1 MKKTKTMAYAL
12 AFLMSFSLLGC
23 NTGEE
28 RMENPMQ
35 EESTEPTMRR
45 EADSRGV
52 EPGTHLD
59 PLSPGE
65 NGADLSET
73 DPNIGGYEMMPS
85 QNLVENITSNV
96 NLTTFASVIRKAEF
110 VDALNATGPHTVFAP
125 MNEAFE
131 GLPENTLEDLMKPE
145 NREQLVALLNNHV
158 VAGQLKAE
166 QLQDG
171 STLKTLGGTQLKVTK
186 EGNRLT
192 VNGAE
197 VMEPN
202 ALSQNGV
209 IHVINKVMS
218 VNE

>member
-12 AFLMSFSLLGC
+12 AFLVSFSLLGC

-35 EESTEPTMRR
+35 EESTEPTARR
-45 EADSRGV
+45 EADGRGV

-59 PLSPGE
+59 PLSPGGDE
-65 NGADLSET
+65 ADLSET
-73 DPNIGGYEMMPS
+73 DPNIGGREMMPS
-85 QNLVENITSNV
+85 QNLVENITSNA
-96 NLTTFASVIRKAEF
+96 NLVTFASVIRKAEL

-131 GLPENTLEDLMKPE
+131 GLPENMLEDLMKPE
-145 NREQLVALLNNHV
+145 NREQLVTLLKNHV

-171 STLKTLGGTQLKVTK
+171 STLKTLGGTQLKVTR
-186 EGNRLT
+186 EGSRLT

-197 VMEPN
+197 VVEPN
-202 ALSQNGV
+202 AMSQNGV
-209 IHVINKVMS
+209 IHVINKLMA